1 MRPAHTLTAAAP
13 PSPLAE
19 SSPFL
24 LAARGKKASHTPI
37 WLMRQAGRYMA
48 EYRALREKYS
58 ILEIIRTAELAVEV
72 TLQPINAFA
81 LDAAIIFADILPPLV
96 GMGLDL
102 SFAAG
107 EGPVIAN
114 PIRTT
119 KDVDRLAVPPAQ
131 ETMPATLRAIEL
143 VSAELNNRGIPLI
156 GFAGAPFTL
165 ASYAIEG
172 GSSRNFIATKSL
184 MYSEPAA
191 WKRLMTKL
199 VTVQADYL
207 LAQAKAGAAALQVF
221 DSWAGQA
228 LGQEDYIRY
237 IQPYNTALFQKVQA
251 AGVPVINFSTGASA
265 FLPEVAA
272 CGGDVMGVDW
282 HMPLDWCWAQIG
294 YERPI
299 QGNLDPT
306 ALLAPWRELKPRI
319 DAVLEQAAGRPGH
332 IFNLGHGIF
341 PQTPVENAQRLV
353 EYVHEK
359 TGAITQ

>member
-1 MRPAHTLTAAAP
+1 MRPAHTMTPSPL

-19 SSPFL
+19 SAPFL

-48 EYRALREKYS
+48 EYRALREKYT
-58 ILEIIRTAELAVEV
+58 ILEIIRSAELAVEV

-96 GMGLDL
+96 GMGLEL

-143 VSAELNNRGIPLI
+143 VSAELNSRNIPLI

-184 MYSEPAA
+184 MYREPAA

-228 LGQEDYIRY
+228 LGKEDYIRY
-237 IQPYNTALFQKVQA
+237 IQPYNSLLFQKVQA
-251 AGVPVINFSTGASA
+251 AGVPVINFSTGTSA

-272 CGGDVMGVDW
+272 CGGNVIGVDW
-282 HMPLDWCWAQIG
+282 HMPLEWCWAQIG
-294 YERPI
+294 HDKPV
-299 QGNLDPT
+299 QGNLDPAT
-306 ALLAPWRELKPRI
+306 LLAPWRELKARTN
-319 DAVLEQAAGRPGH
+319 AVLEQAAGRPGH

-341 PQTPVENAQRLV
+341 PQTPVENVRRLV

-359 TGAITQ
+359 TG

>member
-1 MRPAHTLTAAAP
+1 MRPAHTMTPAAP
-13 PSPLAE
+13 ASPLE
-19 SSPFL
+19 GTSPFL
-24 LAARGKKASHTPI
+24 LAARGKKAPRTPI

-48 EYRALREKYS
+48 EYRALREKYT
-58 ILEIIRTAELAVEV
+58 ILELIRSAELAVEV
-72 TLQPINAFA
+72 TLQPINAFD

-143 VSAELNNRGIPLI
+143 ASAELNNRGIPLI

-172 GSSRNFIATKSL
+172 GSSRNFIKTKSL

-228 LGQEDYIRY
+228 LGKDDYIRY
-237 IQPYNTALFQKVQA
+237 IQPYNTLLFQKLQGS
-251 AGVPVINFSTGASA
+251 GVPVINFSTGTSA
-265 FLPEVAA
+265 FLPTVAA
-272 CGGDVMGVDW
+272 CGGDVVGVDW
-282 HMPLDWCWAQIG
+282 HMPLDWSWAQIG
-294 YERPI
+294 YDRPI
-299 QGNLDPT
+299 QGNLEPV

-319 DAVLEQAAGRPGH
+319 DAVLEQAGGRPGH

-341 PQTPVENAQRLV
+341 PPTPVENVRRLV
-353 EYVHEK
+353 DYVHEQ
-359 TGAITQ
+359 TGATTS

>member
-1 MRPAHTLTAAAP
+1 MRPAHTMTAP
-13 PSPLAE
+13 PPASPLE
-19 SSPFL
+19 GTSPFL
-24 LAARGKKASHTPI
+24 LAARGKQASHTPI

-72 TLQPINAFA
+72 TLQPIDAFA

-114 PIRTT
+114 PVRTT
-119 KDVDRLAVPPAQ
+119 ADVDRLAVPPAQ
-131 ETMPATLRAIEL
+131 ETMPATLRAIEI

-172 GSSRNFIATKSL
+172 GSSRTFIKTKSL

-207 LAQAKAGAAALQVF
+207 LAQAKAGAATLQVF

-228 LGQEDYIRY
+228 LGKDDYIRY
-237 IQPYNTALFQKVQA
+237 IQPYNTLLFQKIA
-251 AGVPVINFSTGASA
+251 SAGVPVINFSTGTSA
-265 FLPEVAA
+265 FLPTVAA
-272 CGGDVMGVDW
+272 CGGDVIGVDW
-282 HMPLDWCWAQIG
+282 HMPLDWAWDQIG
-294 YERPI
+294 HDKPI
-299 QGNLDPT
+299 QGNLEPV

-319 DAVLEQAAGRPGH
+319 DAVLEQAGGRPGH

-341 PQTPVENAQRLV
+341 PPTPVETVRRLV
-353 EYVHEK
+353 DYVHEK
-359 TGAITQ
+359 TG

>member
-1 MRPAHTLTAAAP
+1 MRPAHTMTAPAP
-13 PSPLAE
+13 ASPLE
-19 SSPFL
+19 GTSPFL
-24 LAARGKKASHTPI
+24 LAARGKTSPHTPI

-72 TLQPINAFA
+72 TLQPIDAFA

-119 KDVDRLAVPPAQ
+119 ADVDRLAVPPAQ

-172 GSSRNFIATKSL
+172 GSSRSFIKTKSL

-207 LAQAKAGAAALQVF
+207 LAQAKAGAATLQVF

-228 LGQEDYIRY
+228 LGKDDYIRY
-237 IQPYNTALFQKVQA
+237 IQPYNTLLFQKIA
-251 AGVPVINFSTGASA
+251 PAGVPVITFSTSRAIWSRW
-265 FLPEVAA
+265 P
-272 CGGDVMGVDW
+272 CS
-282 HMPLDWCWAQIG
+282 
-294 YERPI
+294 
-299 QGNLDPT
+299 
-306 ALLAPWRELKPRI
+306 
-319 DAVLEQAAGRPGH
+319 RPGGNSSPASTRCWNRQQDGPATSS
-332 IFNLGHGIF
+332 IWATASS
-341 PQTPVENAQRLV
+341 PPRR
-353 EYVHEK
+353 
-359 TGAITQ
+359 